1 MSAFVM
7 PPIAAILHTR
17 NDGLRLGRALE
28 SLRVCDEIL
37 IFDHGSTDQ
46 TPRVAREYG
55 AKVLAV
61 RSGQT
66 WRHAVSP
73 RHGRWLLL
81 IQPSE
86 AISEGLE
93 AALYEWK
100 LRSESSVADVSSC
113 LVSLR
118 EEFHE
123 GWSAPS
129 PITRLIPK
137 NWQLWEGNLPQH
149 DPRGLILD
157 GDLLRFRQP

>member
-1 MSAFVM
+1 MAAFAM

-28 SLRVCDEIL
+28 SLRVCDEIV

-46 TPRVAREYG
+46 TLRVAREYG
-55 AKVLAV
+55 AKVIPI
-61 RSGQT
+61 SPTQD
-66 WRHAVSP
+66 WRHAISP
-73 RHGRWLLL
+73 EHCRWLLL
-81 IQPSE
+81 VQPSE

-100 LRSESSVADVSSC
+100 LRSEAAVAHVTSC

-118 EEFHE
+118 EEIHE
-123 GWSAPS
+123 GWSTPS

-149 DPRGLILD
+149 DPQGMTLD
-157 GDLLRFRQP
+157 GDLLRFHQP